1 MRKYGWNTEGA
12 KKFFSV
18 RVQVI
23 FFMLI
28 CSFCALVLF
37 SFNLDQ
43 GKHRYHAGDKT
54 REDLVASRAILDRS
68 STENFQRQAVEAVL
82 PVEYVEPVIL
92 IEAKKELERLF
103 GFVRQAI
110 EAYPEDPDLAASRLM
125 EAPLPGG
132 IHLEQ
137 AEADALAE
145 ADAKVLSALQEDIA
159 DLLSQS
165 LATGVA
171 PGQLEAEKTKLS
183 RTVETLRE
191 YKSTIRSF
199 GGKAASGLLRANR
212 FVDQNVTNI
221 RKEEARNAIE
231 PVMLAKG
238 TVIASSGTVLNTAH
252 IELLRGAGMLVQESR
267 ERTLQL
273 FGAVLVILIT
283 VTYMTAYFYT
293 QGGAMRELRTCYLTG
308 ILMVLMLGIALL
320 VKGISPWLYPFG
332 LFPML
337 VTLLLDFRTGAIL
350 NAFLCILI
358 GVFFK
363 LDPGIIAAFWFSG
376 FSSAMGVRRAEQR
389 STLFF
394 SGITGAMVGIV
405 LVFGTG
411 FAYGTG
417 LQELLLQAGL
427 VAAAGILSSILLLGS
442 MPVWEIGFKVLTPIT
457 LLELSNPNHPLLKK
471 LLVEAPGTYHHSILV
486 GNLSESAAHA
496 VGANALLA
504 RVGSFYH
511 DVGKV
516 QMPHYFIE
524 NQMGGYNPHETLPPD
539 ISAKIIREHVE
550 NGLKLATEY
559 RLPKEIKDIIEQH
572 HGSGLIRYF
581 FHKASQEMN
590 GELLS
595 AENYSYSGKIPRTRE
610 AAIIMLADSVEA
622 AVRSLPDIRTQ
633 TVKTTISKVLEEK
646 LTMGQLS
653 LCPLTFSDLTIIAE
667 QFETIL
673 AGVYHERIRYPETDL
688 THQEEKVIGTDI
700 R

>member
-1 MRKYGWNTEGA
+1 MRKYGWSTEGA

-23 FFMLI
+23 FFMLL

-43 GKHRYHAGDKT
+43 GKHRYHLGDKT
-54 REDLVASRAILDRS
+54 REDLVAPRAILDEA
-68 STENFQRQAVEAVL
+68 STENLQRQAVESVL

-92 IEAKKELERLF
+92 IEAKKDLERLF
-103 GFVRQAI
+103 GFIRQAI

-132 IHLEQ
+132 VQLEQ
-137 AEADALAE
+137 AEANALAE
-145 ADAKVLSALQEDIA
+145 ADAKVLGALQEDIA

-221 RKEEARNAIE
+221 RKEEARNAVE
-231 PVMLAKG
+231 PVMLSKG
-238 TVIASSGTVLNTAH
+238 TVIASSGTILNAAH

-273 FGAVLVILIT
+273 FGAVLVILVA
-283 VTYMTAYFYT
+283 VTYITAYVYT
-293 QGGAMRELRTCYLTG
+293 QGGALRELRMCYLTG
-308 ILMVLMLGIALL
+308 ILMVLMLGIAFL

-337 VTLLLDFRTGAIL
+337 VTLLLDFRTGTIL
-350 NAFLCILI
+350 NTFLCILI

-389 STLFF
+389 SALFF

-550 NGLKLATEY
+550 NGLKLAAEY
-559 RLPKEIKDIIEQH
+559 RLPKEIRDIIEQH

-590 GELLS
+590 GELLN

-610 AAIIMLADSVEA
+610 SAIIMLADSVEA

-688 THQEEKVIGTDI
+688 AHQEEKVIGTDI